1 MRALVMAAGL
11 GTRLRPLTDT
21 LPKPLVALR
30 GRPMVAHVLD
40 QLARQGIEEAI
51 LNIHYFPEKMRAFVY
66 EWNAAGRRP
75 SLKIQDESAL
85 ILDSGGSIPVAA
97 PWLFEREGTALV
109 CNADV
114 LADPDLKAFAAE
126 HARLKNEF
134 GAECSLAITP
144 HPEVGAKYNGL
155 ARDAAGRITGFVGKT
170 GKADPSLFHFPG
182 YYLLEEK
189 ALNRLPKPGA
199 VFGIK
204 EALWQPLAAEGKLGS
219 YLHQGDYLDL
229 GTPADL
235 KAAEEY
241 LAARA

>member
-21 LPKPLVALR
+21 LPKPLVPVL
-30 GRPMVAHVLD
+30 GRPMVAYVLE
-40 QLARQGIEEAI
+40 QLARQGISEAI
-51 LNIHYFPEKMRAFVY
+51 LNIHYFPEKMRAFVA
-66 EWNAAGRRP
+66 EWNAAGKRP
-75 SLKIQDESAL
+75 VLKIQDESAL

-97 PWLFEREGTALV
+97 PWLFERESTALV

-114 LADPDLKAFAAE
+114 LADPDLRAFAAE
-126 HARLKNEF
+126 HACLKRER
-134 GAECSLAITP
+134 GVECSLAVTP

-155 ARDAAGRITGFVGKT
+155 ARDEAGLITKFVAKT
-170 GKADPSLFHFPG
+170 GTADPSLFHFPG
-182 YYLLEEK
+182 YYLLEK
-189 ALNRLPKPGA
+189 SAVARLPQAGS

-219 YLHQGDYLDL
+219 YLYSDYYLDL

-235 KAAEEY
+235 KAAEAY
-241 LAARA
+241 LEARA